1 MANTTECLT
10 ENLHLKKNSVLEKA
24 GKQQLIYQEI
34 NAIFENNG
42 KMH

>member
-10 ENLHLKKNSVLEKA
+10 ENLCFFKNSVLEKA

-34 NAIFENNG
+34 IAIFENSG